1 MFRGLCCSL
10 FRVFAFFIDA
20 TRTESLGIDA
30 SSSSTSSLAG
40 RALPHAHRFRR
51 RGQHIA
57 AVDDLHQRQVPDR
70 ERDAHDACRIRREE
84 RETDEDGSGCYESR
98 DGGSVCVCVSAF
110 CRSRAPRRRL
120 SGDNDREASELWRS
134 VRVRDAPVMMAVIC
148 APFTSSSSLSSG
160 KDSSSGAG
168 AGAGVS
174 SSSAAR
180 SAGEPRRCV
189 ARKNEPEGARLAGAH
204 ETRAL
209 AEARGGARAPAATTA
224 VRETAKDMLRARAG
238 AARLDSDRRV
248 AFWRIGTCHRRLAQ
262 IRHDCSAAAVS
273 RFPVLG
279 EEGFG
284 TRVGVAHR
292 PARSRGTHSRARLF
306 FALGVSSEGIR
317 PPLPFPRPASR
328 GGPSPPRKRTAD
340 TSLRLLR
347 SARATP
353 WRTGTTATGT
363 RC

>member
-1 MFRGLCCSL
+1 
-10 FRVFAFFIDA
+10 
-20 TRTESLGIDA
+20 
-30 SSSSTSSLAG
+30 
-40 RALPHAHRFRR
+40 
-51 RGQHIA
+51 
-57 AVDDLHQRQVPDR
+57 
-70 ERDAHDACRIRREE
+70 
-84 RETDEDGSGCYESR
+84 
-98 DGGSVCVCVSAF
+98 
-110 CRSRAPRRRL
+110 
-120 SGDNDREASELWRS
+120 
-134 VRVRDAPVMMAVIC
+134 
-148 APFTSSSSLSSG
+148 
-160 KDSSSGAG
+160 
-168 AGAGVS
+168 
-174 SSSAAR
+174 
-180 SAGEPRRCV
+180 
-189 ARKNEPEGARLAGAH
+189 
-204 ETRAL
+204 L

-238 AARLDSDRRV
+238 AARLDSERRV
-248 AFWRIGTCHRRLAQ
+248 AFWRTPIDVGTGLTVWPNSPRVQ
-262 IRHDCSAAAVS
+262 CSGGVAVS
-273 RFPVLG
+273 RAR